1 MSSSPGVLLR
11 LGLRSLLVH
20 KLRSVL
26 SILGVVF
33 GVAAVTAVSAVGEG
47 ARREAVAQ
55 IGSLGIDTV
64 TMRARPVP
72 GAGPGTGGA
81 GPAATAAGSAASASL
96 GGLRLRDAE
105 AVRAVVP
112 HLVAA
117 APVREAAL
125 SAEAGGRATDA
136 GVVGTTAAYR
146 DAARLQLSAGRFLAD
161 VDVEDGKRVAV
172 LGATIANALFP
183 FEPPVGQR
191 LTLGGDWYD
200 VVGVAEGRAVTSRGR
215 PGPIRTRDVNR
226 AVFVPLT
233 ALDRG
238 GDGRSDG
245 IDEIVLRVD
254 DGERVGAA
262 ADVARRVLERTTGT
276 ATFDVIVPREILR
289 QKERT
294 QRIFNVVTGAIAAIS
309 LLVGGIGI
317 MNIMLASVAERTRE
331 VGIRRAVGAARR
343 DIAAQFLVESS
354 LLTSVG
360 GVIGAVLGVGGSF
373 AIQALAGWP
382 TALSPGMLLAGL
394 VVALGVGIGFGFYPA
409 WHAAH
414 LEPME
419 ALRSE

>member
-1 MSSSPGVLLR
+1 MNASPRVLLR
-11 LGLRSLLVH
+11 LGVRSLLVH

-55 IGSLGIDTV
+55 IGSLGIDTLTV
-64 TMRARPVP
+64 RARPAAGAASTP
-72 GAGPGTGGA
+72 GA
-81 GPAATAAGSAASASL
+81 AAPT
-96 GGLRLRDAE
+96 GLRLREAE
-105 AVRAVVP
+105 AVQAVVP
-112 HLVAA
+112 NLVAT
-117 APVREAAL
+117 APVREASL

-146 DAARLQLSAGRFLAD
+146 DAARLRLSAGRFLTD
-161 VDVEDGKRVAV
+161 LDVEDRKRVAV
-172 LGATIANALFP
+172 LGASIANTLFP
-183 FEPPVGQR
+183 FEAPVGQR
-191 LTLGGDWYD
+191 LALGGDWYD
-200 VVGVAEGRAVTSRGR
+200 VVGVVEGRAVSRSR
-215 PGPIRTRDVNR
+215 TGPIRSRDVNR
-226 AVFVPLT
+226 AVFVPLA

-238 GDGRSDG
+238 SGRADG
-245 IDEIVLRVD
+245 IDEIVLRID
-254 DGERVGAA
+254 DSERVGASA
-262 ADVARRVLERTTGT
+262 EVARRVIQRTTGG
-276 ATFDVIVPREILR
+276 APIDVIVPREILR

-354 LLTSVG
+354 LLTSAG
-360 GVIGAVLGVGGSF
+360 GVIGAVVGVAGSM

-394 VVALGVGIGFGFYPA
+394 LVALAVGIGFGFYPA

>member
-1 MSSSPGVLLR
+1 MNASPRVLLR
-11 LGLRSLLVH
+11 LGVRSLLVH

-55 IGSLGIDTV
+55 IGSLGIDTLTV
-64 TMRARPVP
+64 RARP
-72 GAGPGTGGA
+72 AGEAAPSSSAGGA
-81 GPAATAAGSAASASL
+81 AST
-96 GGLRLRDAE
+96 GLRLRDAE
-105 AVRAVVP
+105 AVQAVVP
-112 HLVAA
+112 HLVAT
-117 APVREAAL
+117 APVREASL

-146 DAARLQLSAGRFLAD
+146 EAARLRLSAGRFLTDLDLAD
-161 VDVEDGKRVAV
+161 RKRVAV
-172 LGATIANALFP
+172 LGASIANTLFP
-183 FEPPVGQR
+183 FEAPVGQR
-191 LTLGGDWYD
+191 LALGGDWYD
-200 VVGVAEGRAVTSRGR
+200 IVGVVEGRAVSRAR
-215 PGPIRTRDVNR
+215 TGPIRSRDVNR
-226 AVFVPLT
+226 AVFVPLP

-238 GDGRSDG
+238 RDTRADG
-245 IDEIVLRVD
+245 IEEIVLRID
-254 DGERVGAA
+254 DSERVGASA
-262 ADVARRVLERTTGT
+262 EVARRVVQRTTGG
-276 ATFDVIVPREILR
+276 APVDVIVPREILR

-354 LLTSVG
+354 LLTSAG
-360 GVIGAVLGVGGSF
+360 GVIGAVVGVAGSI

-394 VVALGVGIGFGFYPA
+394 LVALAVGIGFGFYPA